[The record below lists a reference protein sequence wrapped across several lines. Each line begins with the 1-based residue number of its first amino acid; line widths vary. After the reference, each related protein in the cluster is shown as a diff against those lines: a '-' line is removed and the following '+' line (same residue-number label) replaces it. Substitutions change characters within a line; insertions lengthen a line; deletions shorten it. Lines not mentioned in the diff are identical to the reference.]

1 MKYIFNDLYNQK
13 INNEYQNYEIQQI
26 LRNTPLKY
34 SILVKNVLN
43 KNYYLIKSYKVWS
56 IKNNLN
62 KNKIQFANNNYLL
75 YPIET
80 LNNEYM
86 LTFKFEF
93 FLLGNL
99 YDLIIAK
106 KRIEIM
112 SLNSLISL
120 TIQLLSIIEEI
131 HNKNKLLLCLKP
143 ENIFFKNNKTIFLR
157 IITDQK
163 IKMFLKDSKIFNE
176 IIEYMSPEM
185 ISLSIVDKGTDF
197 WQLGLLMFYKKI

>member
-1 MKYIFNDLYNQK
+1 
-13 INNEYQNYEIQQI
+13 
-26 LRNTPLKY
+26 
-34 SILVKNVLN
+34 
-43 KNYYLIKSYKVWS
+43 
-56 IKNNLN
+56 
-62 KNKIQFANNNYLL
+62 
-75 YPIET
+75 
-80 LNNEYM
+80 M
-86 LTFKFEF
+86 LTFKFKF
-93 FLLGNL
+93 CLLGNL

-143 ENIFFKNNKTIFLR
+143 ENIFFKDNKNISLR